1 MVRGVPLKTDPHAM
15 AHRLRTSEGLE
26 AALKRVKDELILARR
41 ARSRHR
47 YAYWA
52 AVGEAL
58 GAEAERSAAPYAA
71 AEEEARAS

>member
-1 MVRGVPLKTDPHAM
+1 MVRGVPLKTDPSAM

-26 AALKRVKDELILARR
+26 AALKRVKDELTLARR

-52 AVGEAL
+52 AVGDAL
-58 GAEAERSAAPYAA
+58 TSDKARAVAPHAA
-71 AEEEARAS
+71 AEEARAS